1 MAMKKSREER
11 DVWDEGA
18 DRWEDEERRD
28 HWDEGRR
35 EWRKQDTW
43 VSDEKEPEKLKV
55 KIIKKYYLIKIERK
69 IASLIGLFCK
79 IKKISF

>member
-1 MAMKKSREER
+1 MFEMRET
-11 DVWDEGA
+11 

-35 EWRKQDTW
+35 EWRKQETW

-69 IASLIGLFCK
+69 IDRLMRLFCK
-79 IKKISF
+79 IEKIDS